1 MDLNSISRRKFFH
14 GSGAA
19 GGAAA
24 FQIIRPELVRGQ
36 GKARLKAGLIGF
48 GGRWRQAIVDHLM
61 GTENTEV
68 VAAAD
73 IFEDKLE
80 QNLRWLREEPRNAAI
95 RDRVKIGPEHRFV
108 GFDAYKK
115 LLASDIDVVFL
126 ATPPGYRPEH
136 FEAAVAAKKHVFC
149 EKPFGTDPAGVRRF
163 MEAAKK
169 SEELKLT
176 VVSGAQRRFQRTY
189 METYDKIKSGAI
201 GDLTAGY
208 AYWVGT
214 PVIQQKARDP
224 KWADMTWQHRAWYSF
239 VWICGDQVVEQ
250 HLHNIDVM
258 NWFLGG
264 HPVRVVATGGRAWRP
279 SGEIY
284 GNIYDHVS
292 ADFEYANG
300 LRVSSY
306 CRQFPAENHIHRK
319 IGEMVVGTKGRSS
332 CNDLAGP
339 GPNVNPYV
347 AEHTALA
354 NSIRGDGP
362 YVNHAMA
369 VAESTMTCI
378 MARESAYSG
387 QEITWDQ
394 VMNSKLDLQP
404 KQFGYELKMDVPP
417 LPQPGVYKFI

>member
-1 MDLNSISRRKFFH
+1 MDLNSISRRRFVH

-19 GGAAA
+19 TGAAA

-36 GKARLKAGLIGF
+36 GKTRLRAGLIGF
-48 GGRWRQAIVDHLM
+48 GGRGRQAIVDHLM

-115 LLASDIDVVFL
+115 LLKSDIDVVFL

-136 FEAAVAAKKHVFC
+136 FEAAVEARKHVFC
-149 EKPFGTDPAGVRRF
+149 EKPFGTDPVGVRRF
-163 MEAAKK
+163 MAAAKK

-189 METYDKIKSGAI
+189 TETYDKIKNGAI
-201 GDLTAGY
+201 GDFTAGY

-224 KWADMTWQHRAWYSF
+224 KWADMTWQHRSWYSF
-239 VWICGDQVVEQ
+239 VWICGDQIVEQ

-258 NWFLGG
+258 NWFLGA
-264 HPVRVVATGGRAWRP
+264 HPVKVAATGGRAWRP
-279 SGEIY
+279 SDEIY
-284 GNIYDHVS
+284 GNIYDHIS
-292 ADFEYANG
+292 ADFEYPNG

-306 CRQFPAENHIHRK
+306 SRQFPRDEHIYRR
-319 IGEMVVGTKGRSS
+319 IGEMLVGSKGRSS

-339 GPNVNPYV
+339 GANVNPYV
-347 AEHTALA
+347 VEHTALA
-354 NSIRGDGP
+354 SSIRGDGP

-394 VMNSKLDLQP
+394 IMNSKLDLQP
-404 KQFGYELKMDVPP
+404 KQFGYEQKMDVPP
-417 LPQPGVYKFI
+417 IPQPGIYKFI